1 MRNNPLALKF
11 AQNDP
16 SASGTVDIM
25 RLSTNVRRNLAREE
39 DEGSVDQYKNAH
51 KKQTPSH
58 SSDMGTND
66 NSASSNNGDD
76 DVKLTNKK
84 AILDFGEQ

>member
-16 SASGTVDIM
+16 SQSGTVDIM

-51 KKQTPSH
+51 KKQNASH
-58 SSDMGTND
+58 SSDMGAD

-76 DVKLTNKK
+76 DVKLANRK